1 MSENV
6 LLVSEAAEPGDDGP
20 DLVLITRSGGEAV
33 DVGKWNVTRDLQV
46 LTENRLDTSLQDI
59 PKKRDYS
66 HSLLKAVITRCVVDK
81 ILFLLFFPLLVTT
94 RKITLVAI
102 PAKFRLGFHLTF

>member
-6 LLVSEAAEPGDDGP
+6 LLVSEAAEPGDDGS
-20 DLVLITRSGGEAV
+20 DFVLITRSGGEAV
-33 DVGKWNVTRDLQV
+33 DVGKGNVTRDFQV

-94 RKITLVAI
+94 PKITLVAI

>member
-33 DVGKWNVTRDLQV
+33 DVGKGNVTRDLQV

-59 PKKRDYS
+59 PKKKETTAIHYQKQQS
-66 HSLLKAVITRCVVDK
+66 HGVDK
-81 ILFLLFFPLLVTT
+81 ILFLLFLHLIVITT
-94 RKITLVAI
+94 RKITLLAI

>member
-33 DVGKWNVTRDLQV
+33 DVGKGNVTRDFQV

-59 PKKRDYS
+59 PTKKKPQS
-66 HSLLKAVITRCVVDK
+66 
-81 ILFLLFFPLLVTT
+81 FTT
-94 RKITLVAI
+94 KNSNHTVCSRQNSVPFVPSFNSNNK
-102 PAKFRLGFHLTF
+102 